1 MKNKK
6 LSGISIILKGIKM
19 FINVNILI
27 DMYEKRLDIISIPK
41 KRAMINK

>member
-1 MKNKK
+1 
-6 LSGISIILKGIKM
+6 M
-19 FINVNILI
+19 FININTPI